1 MHQHIELKG
10 MNKRKQQ
17 QQDLEQ
23 KVIDKILNRLGKPHN
38 LHSATAK
45 NVYENKWRVNI
56 RVEELSDG
64 YSVAKR
70 YSIAHSFFCE
80 LTEGGTLRT
89 TPKIEKRLYRR
100 LPNRPED

>member
-1 MHQHIELKG
+1 MPQHIERKG

-45 NVYENKWRVNI
+45 NVFENKWRVNI
-56 RVEELSDG
+56 LVEELSDG
-64 YSVAKR
+64 CSVAKR

>member
-45 NVYENKWRVNI
+45 NVFENKWRVNI
-56 RVEELSDG
+56 WIEEHSDAHA
-64 YSVAKR
+64 VAKR

>member
-45 NVYENKWRVNI
+45 NVFENKWRVNI
-56 RVEELSDG
+56 WVEELSDG
-64 YSVAKR
+64 CSVAKR

-80 LTEGGTLRT
+80 LTKNGTLRT
-89 TPKIEKRLYRR
+89 KPKIEKRLYRR

>member
-1 MHQHIELKG
+1 MHQSIELKG

-45 NVYENKWRVNI
+45 NVFENKWRVNI
-56 RVEELSDG
+56 WVEELSDG
-64 YSVAKR
+64 CSVAKR

-100 LPNRPED
+100 IANRPSD